1 MPILVPRGDPTSMQC
16 NIDRRGRYV
25 RLIWGIMLMAGAIF
39 ACMTWAVE
47 SGEWMAWAV
56 VAVLAVAGL
65 LGVYE
70 ARKGWCIVRAMGWRT
85 PI

>member
-1 MPILVPRGDPTSMQC
+1 M
-16 NIDRRGRYV
+16 
-25 RLIWGIMLMAGAIF
+25 RLIWGILLMAGAIV

-70 ARKGWCIVRAMGWRT
+70 AMKGWCVVRAMGWRT
-85 PI
+85 PM